1 MNKFEDLLYNT
12 KILVDNTVLYN
23 WNILKVY
30 NLSVLSPQKNIDK
43 IKVHCV
49 SINLI
54 VGFLSHFTYI
64 NSPHCTL

>member
-30 NLSVLSPQKNIDK
+30 NLSVLAPQKI
-43 IKVHCV
+43 
-49 SINLI
+49 
-54 VGFLSHFTYI
+54 YR
-64 NSPHCTL
+64 